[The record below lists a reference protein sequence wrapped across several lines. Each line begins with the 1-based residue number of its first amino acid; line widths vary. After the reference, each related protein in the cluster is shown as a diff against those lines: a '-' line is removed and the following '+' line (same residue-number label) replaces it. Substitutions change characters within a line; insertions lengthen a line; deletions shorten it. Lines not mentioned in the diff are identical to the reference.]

1 MVIMNNDNFPEFID
15 QKKYPDFWEQMKG
28 FSEFAKSVGQD
39 VAEGN
44 SILVSEQK
52 RNQRLSICNSCS
64 QFNKESKKC
73 YMCGCFMEHKI
84 KFKSAECPMSKW

>member
-1 MVIMNNDNFPEFID
+1 MGNTENNYPEFID
-15 QKKYPDFWEQMKG
+15 PQKYPDFWKQMRG

-44 SILVSEQK
+44 ALIVSEQK
-52 RNQRLSICNSCS
+52 RDERLSVCNSCS
-64 QFNKESKKC
+64 QFNKESKRC

-84 KFKSAECPMSKW
+84 KFKSAQCPLSLW